1 MWNLKFLKMNKAMD
15 QLAAKLNPSTVVKN
29 KETSAKSNPEN
40 GGAADA
46 FDFEEEN
53 ESGEVILM
61 FCVLLLIFY
70 FTRSLL
76 KKK

>member
-1 MWNLKFLKMNKAMD
+1 M
-15 QLAAKLNPSTVVKN
+15 AAKLNPSTVVKN

-53 ESGEVILM
+53 ESGGTVILIFFM
-61 FCVLLLIFY
+61 LLQFSI
-70 FTRSLL
+70 LL
-76 KKK
+76 AHC